1 MFLFSISNHSF
12 RKPASPPPEDR
23 FEVVLPEFVDAD
35 CVNKRRIVLT
45 LRAPKR
51 LWIKNIDW
59 VHGPYPSDIKICY
72 SPKNKNHSKLI
83 QRLVYHKKQQKRK
96 FIGRTQHDEERLAQL
111 WSVPILDGELSNQKV
126 LLVC

>member
-1 MFLFSISNHSF
+1 MFLFSISSHSF
-12 RKPASPPPEDR
+12 RKPASPQPEDR

-59 VHGPYPSDIKICY
+59 VHGPYPSDKDLLL
-72 SPKNKNHSKLI
+72 PQEQKPVQTHSKTSLS
-83 QRLVYHKKQQKRK
+83 QKATK
-96 FIGRTQHDEERLAQL
+96 TAIH
-111 WSVPILDGELSNQKV
+111 WSNTT
-126 LLVC
+126 